1 MIMPHKLIVGDEL
14 VLYGDVGDFGWS
26 DEDHFT
32 AREVIEALHEM
43 GRGDVSV
50 RLNSGGGL
58 VSEGTAI
65 FNALKAHPGEVTMY
79 VDGIAASA
87 ASVVAMAGDLI
98 VMRPGSLM
106 MIHDPSGLT
115 LGTAEDHR
123 GTANVLDKM
132 GDIAASIYAERSD
145 KSAEEIRNLMLAETW
160 LDGQEAEELGFADEV
175 ESDGEATAYAAFD
188 YTLYQKTPDH
198 ILQSAQRKTK
208 RKRPVSP
215 AARSAQP
222 KELAIMSKATPV
234 VAAEIKATE
243 TDGSDNALDVNYQ
256 AVLKRLDAAEAK
268 MAAAEK
274 PVPSSAAE
282 TVAEPRDVT
291 REIMS
296 RCRAAKM
303 TLDQTYD
310 VIDKAGNSV
319 DKAKDLIIASVL
331 DREPAESRETAPH
344 ITPGAD
350 GADRFK
356 EGATR
361 ALLFRAGM
369 EGGEVNE
376 FTSMKLDNLARE
388 HLRRRNVTMNFRT
401 PLEMAGEAFRPYMTA
416 GQHSTSDFVEI
427 LANVANKAM
436 LKGYME
442 GEETFDAWT
451 ARGVLTDFKAEKR
464 VDLNL
469 FPSLAEVPEGAEY
482 TYGTIGDRGESIQL
496 ATYGKM
502 FAITRQAVVNDD
514 LNAFT
519 RIPARMGRAARRTVG
534 NLVYAVLTDNA
545 AMADN
550 IALFHANHSNLA
562 GSGAAP
568 NVTTLDAGR
577 ASMAIQTDPDGHAV
591 ALNIR
596 PRYFLV
602 PVELEGVASTL
613 MNSEF
618 DPAKTQRTPNHV
630 RGLATVISDGRLSAN
645 STKAW
650 YLAADPMQHDTIEV
664 AYLNGNDQPMLEQR
678 DGWNVDGV
686 EFKVRIDAG
695 VKALDFR
702 GLYKNAGE

>member
-1 MIMPHKLIVGDEL
+1 MPHKLIVGDEL
-14 VLYGDVGDFGWS
+14 VLYGDVGDFG
-26 DEDHFT
+26 DDFDHFT
-32 AREVIEALHEM
+32 ARDVIEALHEL

-50 RLNSGGGL
+50 RLNSGGGF

-65 FNALKAHPGEVTMY
+65 FNALKAHPGEITMY

-106 MIHDPSGLT
+106 MIHDPSGIT
-115 LGTAEDHR
+115 LGTAEAHR
-123 GTANVLDKM
+123 ETAGVLDKM
-132 GDIAASIYAERSD
+132 GNIAASIYAERSG
-145 KSAEEIRNLMLAETW
+145 KSTEEIRNLMLAETW
-160 LDGQEAEELGFADEV
+160 LDGQEAIALGFADEA
-175 ESDGEATAYAAFD
+175 EADGEATAYAVFD
-188 YTLYQKTPDH
+188 YTLYQNTPDH
-198 ILQSAQRKTK
+198 ILQSAQRKTT
-208 RKRPVSP
+208 RKRPASP
-215 AARSAQP
+215 AARSANP
-222 KELAIMSKATPV
+222 KELATMSKATPV
-234 VAAEIKATE
+234 VAAETKATQ
-243 TDGSDNALDVNYQ
+243 TDDNDKSLDVNYQ
-256 AVLKRLDAAEAK
+256 ALLQRLDAAEAK

-274 PVPSSAAE
+274 PESAPAVE
-282 TVAEPRDVT
+282 TATEPRDAT
-291 REIMS
+291 RDIMS

-303 TLDQTYD
+303 TLDQTYE
-310 VIDKAGNSV
+310 VIEKSGNSV
-319 DKAKDLIIASVL
+319 EKAKDLIIASMA
-331 DREPAESRETAPH
+331 DRDPQPETMPH
-344 ITPGAD
+344 ITAGAD
-350 GADRFK
+350 ASDRFK
-356 EGATR
+356 EGATK

-388 HLRRRNVTMNFRT
+388 HLRLRNVTMNFRT
-401 PLEMAGEAFRPYMTA
+401 PLEMAGEAFRPYMMG

-442 GEETFDAWT
+442 AEESFDTWT

-469 FPSLAEVPEGAEY
+469 FPSLSEVPEGAEY
-482 TYGTIGDRGESIQL
+482 TYGTMGDRGEDIQL

-502 FAITRQAVVNDD
+502 FAITRQAVINDD

-519 RIPARMGRAARRTVG
+519 RIPSRMGRAAKRTIG

-545 AMADN
+545 AMSDN
-550 IALFHANHSNLA
+550 IALFNSSHSNLA

-568 NVTTLDAGR
+568 TVTTLDAAR
-577 ASMAIQTDPDGHAV
+577 AAMAIQKDPDSHAA

-630 RGLATVISDGRLSAN
+630 RSLATVISDGRLSTN

-650 YLAADPMQHDTIEV
+650 YLAADANQHDTIEV